1 MISDPVIMPSP
12 TVPPTVTFTQYE
24 TLPLYLSLV
33 SIVTLKCKTISS
45 EEADLKTACD
55 ALTASVAKYRKVLE
69 PINSILP
76 GAADLSSLDVPNLDF
91 ARLSL
96 IDPDVYKAHLQTLQ
110 RENRLYTS
118 DLPGDQIHESLFSKE
133 GQEGLAK
140 MITGKSTAAWEDLI
154 KLSLAILGQ
163 VRMAR
168 QESMK
173 GDKQAKW
180 LLIVSLLPQ
189 ILVLTC
195 IILQY
200 MLLKK
205 RELAAKR
212 RNQQIARDRQLLDQL
227 MERRREPPI
236 EMV

>member
-1 MISDPVIMPSP
+1 MGGLSV
-12 TVPPTVTFTQYE
+12 VT
-24 TLPLYLSLV
+24 
-33 SIVTLKCKTISS
+33 
-45 EEADLKTACD
+45 
-55 ALTASVAKYRKVLE
+55 
-69 PINSILP
+69 
-76 GAADLSSLDVPNLDF
+76 
-91 ARLSL
+91 
-96 IDPDVYKAHLQTLQ
+96 
-110 RENRLYTS
+110 
-118 DLPGDQIHESLFSKE
+118 
-133 GQEGLAK
+133 
-140 MITGKSTAAWEDLI
+140 
-154 KLSLAILGQ
+154 LGQ

-168 QESMK
+168 QEAMQGS
-173 GDKQAKW
+173 KQAKW

-227 MERRREPPI
+227 MERRREAPL

>member
-1 MISDPVIMPSP
+1 MPSTTTAP
-12 TVPPTVTFTQYE
+12 SVTFTQYE
-24 TLPLYLSLV
+24 TLPVYLALV
-33 SIVTLKCKTISS
+33 SIVALKCKTISS
-45 EEADLKTACD
+45 EETKLKAACNS
-55 ALTASVAKYRKVLE
+55 LSASVAKYRAVLE

-76 GAADLSSLDVPNLDF
+76 QKSDLSGLDVQNLEF
-91 ARLSL
+91 TRLSL
-96 IDPDVYKAHLQTLQ
+96 IDPDAYKILLQTLQ
-110 RENRLYTS
+110 REDGLYQAA
-118 DLPGDQIHESLFSKE
+118 LPGDKIHASFFSKE
-133 GQEGLAK
+133 GREKTAK
-140 MITGKSTAAWEDLI
+140 LIASGRTTAEWGDLI
-154 KLSLAILGQ
+154 KLSVVTLGQ

-168 QESMK
+168 QEAMQGS
-173 GDKQAKW
+173 KQAKW

-227 MERRREPPI
+227 MERRREAPL